1 MTPKD
6 SDVARLKQ
14 DDIVILALGQLGGA
28 HKKVFSEHVA
38 AKAYEFAP
46 QIFGWELPEF
56 REKGWPDKEKI
67 RVALIRLRSIDG
79 GHLVDGQ
86 YYKDTSQDGWSL
98 TPEGVQWLLGNE
110 DRILK
115 GLQRPIVKIKMPKQ
129 QAERFSKQL
138 RRDPLFKRF
147 KEGQLA
153 EESRYSFTDMLN
165 CSPDASRD
173 LIRDKFDRLRA
184 TAELIQQ
191 RDLIDFLMA
200 CEKQFSDCL

>member
-1 MTPKD
+1 MTPNRPD
-6 SDVARLKQ
+6 ASLLKQ
-14 DDIVILALGQLGGA
+14 DDIVILALKQLGGA
-28 HKKVFSEHVA
+28 HTRVFSEKVAEEAHRLAPHV
-38 AKAYEFAP
+38 
-46 QIFGWELPEF
+46 FGWELPEYQK
-56 REKGWPDKEKI
+56 KGWPDKEKV
-67 RVALIRLRSIDG
+67 RVALIRLRSSDG
-79 GHLVDGQ
+79 GHLVAGQ
-86 YYKDTSQDGWSL
+86 YYKDTSQDGWRL
-98 TPEGVQWLLGNE
+98 TPNGVRWLHDNE

-115 GLQRPIVKIKMPKQ
+115 VLQRPAVKMPKK

-138 RRDPLFKRF
+138 RREPLFKLF